1 MGNDWAEF
9 SLLSKVLMV
18 LKHGSFRVAAE
29 LEHITQSCLSRATK
43 IFHDQSGMRLYELG
57 RDNRVLLN
65 RVGVA
70 FREMIP
76 LLFQLRDEI
85 FAALHAI
92 ACGRIRKLRL
102 GCETVVDPGL
112 FQMACAIHKRYL
124 PDCVIDPFNEDAEE
138 LVQEV
143 RSGEIDGALVTLP
156 LDLQELCVE
165 TIRHDPLVIC
175 LRADDPLAAKAA
187 VHPVDLKEK
196 RAILP
201 HPQQHLAAHTR
212 LLEMFA
218 EIGVQFNE
226 CSRASHPSG
235 MQQLVLDGFG
245 LALIREGTALYPG
258 LTTRP
263 IIGAQWT
270 VDTVFIYHSEHHP
283 ETIPPLARHL
293 KLQVSAQTKSPAK
306 IPVESIAIPIPRTR
320 PKHAVQHDGNG
331 AQQLSLLDEV
341 SQSAPAGLD

>member
-1 MGNDWAEF
+1 
-9 SLLSKVLMV
+9 
-18 LKHGSFRVAAE
+18 
-29 LEHITQSCLSRATK
+29 
-43 IFHDQSGMRLYELG
+43 
-57 RDNRVLLN
+57 
-65 RVGVA
+65 VA
-70 FREMIP
+70 FLAMIP

-85 FAALHAI
+85 FAALRAI
-92 ACGRIRKLRL
+92 ATGGIRKLRL

-112 FQMACAIHKRYL
+112 FQMACEIHKHYL
-124 PDCVIDPFNEDAEE
+124 PGCVILPFSEDADE

-165 TIRHDPLVIC
+165 TIRRDPLVIC

-187 VHPVDLKEK
+187 VHPVDLKGK

-201 HPQQHLAAHTR
+201 HPQQHLAAYAR
-212 LLEMFA
+212 LLELFA
-218 EIGVQFNE
+218 EIGVQFDE

-245 LALIREGTALYPG
+245 LALVREGTALYPG

-270 VDTVFIYHSEHHP
+270 VDTVFIYHSERHP
-283 ETIPPLARHL
+283 KTIPPLVRDLKQQIAAR
-293 KLQVSAQTKSPAK
+293 TKSPPR
-306 IPVESIAIPIPRTR
+306 IPAEAIAIPSLKTR
-320 PKHAVQHDGNG
+320 AKHPVQSNG
-331 AQQLSLLDEV
+331 KVAQQLSLLNGISEG
-341 SQSAPAGLD
+341 APAGLD

>member
-1 MGNDWAEF
+1 MRNDWAEF

-29 LEHITQSCLSRATK
+29 LEHITQSSLSRATK

-57 RDNRVLLN
+57 KDNRVLLN
-65 RVGVA
+65 RAGVA
-70 FREMIP
+70 FRAMIP

-85 FAALHAI
+85 MAALRAI
-92 ACGRIRKLRL
+92 ASGRIRKLRL

-124 PDCVIDPFNEDAEE
+124 PDCVIDPFSEDAEE

-156 LDLQELCVE
+156 LDLRELCVE
-165 TIRHDPLVIC
+165 TIRHDPLVVC

-187 VHPVDLKEK
+187 VHPVDLKGK

-201 HPQQHLAAHTR
+201 HPQQHLAAHAR
-212 LLEMFA
+212 LLELFA
-218 EIGVQFNE
+218 EIGVQFDE
-226 CSRASHPSG
+226 SSRASHPSG

-245 LALIREGTALYPG
+245 LAMIREGTAMSPG

-263 IIGAQWT
+263 ITGAQWT
-270 VDTVFIYHSEHHP
+270 VDTVFIYHNGHHP
-283 ETIPPLARHL
+283 ETIPPLAKHL
-293 KLQVSAQTKSPAK
+293 KQQASAQTKSPSK
-306 IPVESIAIPIPRTR
+306 IPVESNALPSLRAR
-320 PKHAVQHDGNG
+320 PKGAVHHDGDG
-331 AQQLSLLDEV
+331 AQQLSLLDQV
-341 SQSAPAGLD
+341 PQNAPASLD